1 MNSNGALRDTV
12 RKNWRTAII
21 TFAIVMDIAIVAAS
35 FICAGLLMQRS
46 STLGELLETHQRLLI
61 FSVVLFTLYFT
72 SVGLYRTISYS
83 SFQAQAF
90 RAGKAYVYSAATI
103 LCTVFLLRNLFYT
116 PAFMVLFFILVPSFY
131 LFVWTI
137 LRAWMSSLQ
146 REGLGSWNTLAIGTD
161 PNFRRLIA
169 RLNDHPE
176 LGYHVTDAIRNPGG
190 KGPADVLHVDR
201 ETVERI
207 VTESNI
213 GLIVFASPNMNGSFD
228 ELEELCRKN
237 QISMRVVSP
246 ESDYLFSKVRLSDI
260 AGIPLY
266 SPDRVLVN
274 TIKGITKR
282 AFDLVVGSLC
292 LVAFSPLFLIVAIA
306 TKLESRGPVLFKQ
319 LRSLGTH
326 DKPFE
331 FYKFRSMRVEADEE
345 KEDLLELNE
354 SDGILFKI
362 KNDPRLTR
370 IGKWIRRHSIDELPQ
385 LLNVMKGDMS
395 LVGPRP
401 LPVRDYERLQK
412 EDHLGGYYRQR
423 TRMKPGMTGLW
434 QISGRSELGFK
445 EMVMLDLYYI
455 ENQSILFDIEIL
467 LQTIP
472 VVLFGKGAY

>member
-1 MNSNGALRDTV
+1 MNFRRSMKEVV
-12 RKNWRTAII
+12 RRNWRTAIA
-21 TFAIVMDIAIVAAS
+21 TMAISVDILVVAGS
-35 FICAGLLMQRS
+35 FICAGLLMQQS
-46 STLGELLETHQRLLI
+46 ITLSEMLQTHQRLLI
-61 FSVVLFTLYFT
+61 FSVVVFTVYFT

-83 SFQAQAF
+83 SFQTQAF
-90 RAGKAYVYSAATI
+90 RAGKGYVYSAATI

-116 PAFMVLFFILVPSFY
+116 PAFFILFFILLPSFY
-131 LFVWTI
+131 LLVWTL
-137 LRAWMSSLQ
+137 LRSWMTSLQ
-146 REGLGSWNTLAIGTD
+146 REGLGTWNTLAIGTE
-161 PNFRRLIA
+161 PNFRRLLA

-176 LGYHVTDAIRNPGG
+176 LGYHVTDVIRSSVAHGQV
-190 KGPADVLHVDR
+190 DVPHVDR

-207 VTESNI
+207 VGESNI

-260 AGIPLY
+260 AGIPLF
-266 SPDRVLVN
+266 SPDRRFIGALKR
-274 TIKGITKR
+274 IAKR

-292 LVAFSPLFLIVAIA
+292 LVVFSPVFLAVAIA
-306 TKLESRGPVLFKQ
+306 TRLESRGPVFFKQ
-319 LRSLGTH
+319 LRSLGEH
-326 DKPFE
+326 DEPFE
-331 FYKFRSMRVEADEE
+331 FYKFRSMRAEADEE
-345 KEDLLELNE
+345 QDDLLEQNE
-354 SDGILFKI
+354 SDGVLFKI
-362 KNDPRLTR
+362 KDDPRLTR
-370 IGKWIRRHSIDELPQ
+370 IGKRIRRHSIDELPQ
-385 LLNVMKGDMS
+385 LINVIKGDMS

-401 LPVRDYERLQK
+401 LPVKDYDRLQT

-455 ENQSILFDIEIL
+455 ENQNILFDIEIL

-472 VVLFGKGAY
+472 VVLFGRGAY